1 MLASFKVRLCV
12 IVLSV
17 TVCTV
22 GYIDL
27 CLFIS

>member
-1 MLASFKVRLCV
+1 MLDSFKVRLCV

-22 GYIDL
+22 GYI